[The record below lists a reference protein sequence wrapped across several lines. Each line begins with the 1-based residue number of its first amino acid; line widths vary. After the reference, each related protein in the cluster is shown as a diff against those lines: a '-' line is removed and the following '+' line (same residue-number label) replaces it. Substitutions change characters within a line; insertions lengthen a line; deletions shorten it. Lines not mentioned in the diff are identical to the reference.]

1 MPRHGT
7 RIDTLETLRKLVQA
21 TLCEANDL
29 EVGVFPLVE
38 KKLYQGK
45 KVCGLYFCLHG
56 PRSVK
61 LVAIW
66 ESKRNTLL
74 FYGSNG
80 ERQHKV
86 QVWANPAIVLRG
98 SSC

>member
-7 RIDTLETLRKLVQA
+7 RVDTLETLRRLVQT

-29 EVGVFPLVE
+29 ELDIFPLVE
-38 KKLYQGK
+38 KKLYQGGR
-45 KVCGLYFCLHG
+45 VCGLYFCLHG

-61 LVAIW
+61 LIAIW
-66 ESKRNTLL
+66 ESKRNTIL

-80 ERQHKV
+80 ERQYKV
-86 QVWANPAIVLRG
+86 HIAANPVAVLR
-98 SSC
+98 SAH